1 MDKSAAILIVD
12 DYLLIR
18 TSVRGVLAEL
28 GFFNVFQADNGKTAQ
43 ELMNKQAIDIV
54 IGDWAMPIMS
64 GIELLSWMR
73 TDNRYANVPFMM
85 LTAET
90 NPGSVRTALQAGVN
104 AYLVK
109 PFTVHSFTSK
119 LMTMLGPVKDAAPG
133 KGMIDSVGDIAR
145 GQRASHIAGLDRPSH
160 APLPVPAEDAPPKPA
175 PSDVIGLERP
185 MAERLKK
192 CTVLIVDDVPT
203 NIEVLAGALKDE
215 YALKVAITGKKA
227 IEIANA
233 FHIDLILLDIMMP
246 VMDGFEVCRQLKANP
261 ATADIP
267 IIFLSAKD
275 TVDDVVEGLRL
286 GAVDYVSKP
295 ADPTILKARLSAQ
308 LTLSAA
314 MGDLKRQNAL
324 LIENAHLREDVERMT
339 HHDLKS
345 PIAVAL
351 QASQKLLSG
360 PDLTQ
365 TQRESVEMIEMASR
379 NALEMITRTLDVYKI
394 EVGDYEPVLEL
405 FDIGDLL
412 HKVAE
417 QITITF
423 ASKRIQFDFPKVIES
438 DCLGEPILC
447 YFLFSNLL
455 KNAVEAAPEGATV
468 SIEVAPGYGSIH
480 VLIDNPG
487 EVPEAMRAHF
497 FDKYSSYDKEGGSG
511 IGTYSVKLMAEVQGG
526 SVAMQSENGHTRLT
540 ATLPAA

>member
-73 TDNRYANVPFMM
+73 TDTRYANVPFMM

-133 KGMIDSVGDIAR
+133 QGMTEHVG
-145 GQRASHIAGLDRPSH
+145 
-160 APLPVPAEDAPPKPA
+160 EDADPERALRAQPASTVPVEAPHKPL

-324 LIENAHLREDVERMT
+324 LVENAHLREDVERMT

-351 QASQKLLSG
+351 QASQKLLAAK
-360 PDLTQ
+360 DLTDI
-365 TQRESVEMIEMASR
+365 QRESIEMIEMASR

-417 QITITF
+417 QIAITF
-423 ASKRIQFDFPKVIES
+423 ASRKIQFDFPKVIES

-468 SIEVAPGYGSIH
+468 SIEVAPGYGNIH
-480 VLIDNPG
+480 ILIDNPG
-487 EVPEAMRAHF
+487 EVPPALREHF

-526 SVAMQSENGHTRLT
+526 SVSMLSENGHTRLT
-540 ATLPAA
+540 VTLPSA